1 MKGILIINLGTP
13 DNLELPSVK
22 KYLKEF
28 LSDSYVVDIPTIIR
42 KILVNFII
50 VPFRSRKT
58 QEAYKSI
65 WTKNGS
71 PLIINTN
78 LIKEKL
84 DQKIEYPVEM
94 AMRYQNPSI
103 EKGLISLEEKG
114 CKEIIVLPLYPH
126 YAEATSLTTKLKVK
140 DVKDKLDLDLKL
152 SFLDEFYNED
162 GYLES
167 LSKQIN
173 SHLNDDVDFLLFSY
187 HGIPKRQNVRT
198 NPTYEEQVKLAS
210 KLCAERLDLKDD
222 QWGVAFQS
230 RIGPGWLQPFT
241 DKVLENLPK
250 NGIKKIA
257 VVCPSFVA
265 DNLETLEEINIE
277 ARETFIEAGGEKF
290 VFIPCLNNDD
300 NWIDFLVK
308 YVSN

>member
-1 MKGILIINLGTP
+1 MKGVLIINLGTP

-58 QEAYKSI
+58 QKAYKSI

>member
-162 GYLES
+162 GYIES

-277 ARETFIEAGGEKF
+277 ARETFFEAGGEKF

>member
-13 DNLELPSVK
+13 DNLELTSVK

-58 QEAYKSI
+58 QDAYKSI

>member
-65 WTKNGS
+65 WTKKGS

-162 GYLES
+162 GYIES

-277 ARETFIEAGGEKF
+277 AREIFIKAGGEKF
-290 VFIPCLNNDD
+290 IFIPCLNNDD
-300 NWIDFLVK
+300 KWIDFLVE

>member
-1 MKGILIINLGTP
+1 MKGVLIINLGTP

-114 CKEIIVLPLYPH
+114 CKEIIVIPLYPH

-162 GYLES
+162 GYIES

>member
-162 GYLES
+162 GYIES

-210 KLCAERLDLKDD
+210 KLCAEKLDLKDD

-241 DKVLENLPK
+241 DKVLESLPK

-277 ARETFIEAGGEKF
+277 ARETFIESGGEKF

-300 NWIDFLVK
+300 NWIDFIVK
-308 YVSN
+308 YISN

>member
-13 DNLELPSVK
+13 DNLELTSVK

-162 GYLES
+162 GYIES

-210 KLCAERLDLKDD
+210 KLCAERLDLKDN

>member
-1 MKGILIINLGTP
+1 MKGVLIINLGTP

-50 VPFRSRKT
+50 VPFRSIKT

-162 GYLES
+162 GYIES

>member
-1 MKGILIINLGTP
+1 MRGVLLINLGTP
-13 DNLELPSVK
+13 DNLELTSVK

-28 LSDSYVVDIPTIIR
+28 LSDSYVVDIPSIIR

-58 QEAYKSI
+58 QEAYQSI
-65 WTKNGS
+65 WTKKGS

-78 LIKEKL
+78 LIKERL

-103 EKGLISLEEKG
+103 EKGLISLKEKG

-126 YAEATSLTTKLKVK
+126 YAEATSLTTKLKVREVR
-140 DVKDKLDLDLKL
+140 DALDLDINLQ
-152 SFLDEFYNED
+152 FLNEFYKEE
-162 GYLES
+162 GYIDS

-173 SHLNDDVDFLLFSY
+173 TYLKNDIDFLLFSY
-187 HGIPKRQNVRT
+187 HGIPKRQNIRT

-210 KLCAERLDLKDD
+210 KLCAEKLNLKDD

-230 RIGPGWLQPFT
+230 RLGPGWLQPFT
-241 DKVLENLPK
+241 DKMLENLPK
-250 NGIKKIA
+250 NGKRKIA

-277 ARETFIEAGGEKF
+277 ARETFIESGGHEF
-290 VFIPCLNNDD
+290 IFIPCLNNDD
-300 NWIDFLVK
+300 KWIDFLVD
-308 YVSN
+308 YISN

>member
-65 WTKNGS
+65 WTKKGS

-162 GYLES
+162 GYIES

-277 ARETFIEAGGEKF
+277 AREIFIESGGEKF

-300 NWIDFLVK
+300 KWIDFLVE

>member
-1 MKGILIINLGTP
+1 MKGVLIINLGTP

-84 DQKIEYPVEM
+84 DQKTEYPVEM

-162 GYLES
+162 GYIES

>member
-1 MKGILIINLGTP
+1 MKGVLLINLGTP
-13 DNLELPSVK
+13 DNLELSSVK

-162 GYLES
+162 GYIES

>member
-1 MKGILIINLGTP
+1 MRGVLLINLGTP
-13 DNLELPSVK
+13 DNLELTSVK

-28 LSDSYVVDIPTIIR
+28 LSDSYVVDIPSIIR

-65 WTKNGS
+65 WTKKGS

-78 LIKEKL
+78 LIKERL

-103 EKGLISLEEKG
+103 EKGLISLKEKG

-126 YAEATSLTTKLKVK
+126 YAEATSLTTKLKVIEVR
-140 DVKDKLDLDLKL
+140 DALDLDINLQ
-152 SFLDEFYNED
+152 FLNEFYKEE
-162 GYLES
+162 GYIDS

-173 SHLNDDVDFLLFSY
+173 TYLKNDIDFLLFSY
-187 HGIPKRQNVRT
+187 HGIPKRQNIRT

-210 KLCAERLDLKDD
+210 KLCAEKLNLKDD

-230 RIGPGWLQPFT
+230 RLGPGWLQPFT
-241 DKVLENLPK
+241 DKMLENLPK
-250 NGIKKIA
+250 NGKRKIA

-277 ARETFIEAGGEKF
+277 ARETFIESGGNEF
-290 VFIPCLNNDD
+290 IFIPCLNNDD
-300 NWIDFLVK
+300 KWIDFLVD
-308 YVSN
+308 YISN

>member
-103 EKGLISLEEKG
+103 EKGLISLKEKG

-162 GYLES
+162 GYIES

>member
-1 MKGILIINLGTP
+1 MKGVLIINLGTP

-162 GYLES
+162 GYIES

>member
-1 MKGILIINLGTP
+1 MKGVLIINLGTP

-65 WTKNGS
+65 WTKKGS

>member
-162 GYLES
+162 GYIES

-241 DKVLENLPK
+241 DKVLESLPK

-277 ARETFIEAGGEKF
+277 ARETFIESGGEKF

-308 YVSN
+308 YISN

>member
-140 DVKDKLDLDLKL
+140 DVKDKLDLDLNL

>member
-13 DNLELPSVK
+13 DNLELTSVK

>member
-277 ARETFIEAGGEKF
+277 AREKFIEAGGEKF

>member
-1 MKGILIINLGTP
+1 MKGVLLINLGTP

-65 WTKNGS
+65 WTKEGS

-94 AMRYQNPSI
+94 AMRYQSPSI
-103 EKGLISLEEKG
+103 AKGLISLEEKG

-140 DVKDKLDLDLKL
+140 DVKDKLDLDIQL

-162 GYLES
+162 GYIES

>member
-162 GYLES
+162 GYIES

-210 KLCAERLDLKDD
+210 KLCAESLDLKDD

-241 DKVLENLPK
+241 DKVLESLPK

-277 ARETFIEAGGEKF
+277 ARETFFEAGGEKF

>member
-162 GYLES
+162 GYIES

-277 ARETFIEAGGEKF
+277 ARETFIESGGEKF

>member
-1 MKGILIINLGTP
+1 MKGVLLINLGTP
-13 DNLELPSVK
+13 DNLELSSVK

-162 GYLES
+162 GYIES

-290 VFIPCLNNDD
+290 VYIPCLNNDD

>member
-1 MKGILIINLGTP
+1 MKGVLLINLGTP
-13 DNLELPSVK
+13 DNLELSSVK

-28 LSDSYVVDIPTIIR
+28 LSDGYVVDIPTIIR

-50 VPFRSRKT
+50 VPFRSKKT
-58 QEAYKSI
+58 QEAYQSI
-65 WTKNGS
+65 WTKEGS

-94 AMRYQNPSI
+94 AMRYQSPSI
-103 EKGLISLEEKG
+103 DKGLISLREKG

-140 DVKDKLDLDLKL
+140 DVKDKLDLDIKL
-152 SFLDEFYNED
+152 SFLDEFYNKN
-162 GYLES
+162 GYIAS

-173 SHLNDDVDFLLFSY
+173 SYLNDDIDFLLFSY

-198 NPTYEEQVKLAS
+198 NPTYEEQVKLTS
-210 KLCAERLDLKDD
+210 KLCAEKLDLEDD

-241 DKVLENLPK
+241 DKILENLPK
-250 NGIKKIA
+250 NGVKKIA

-277 ARETFIEAGGEKF
+277 AREIFIDAGGEKF
-290 VFIPCLNNDD
+290 IFIPCLNNDD
-300 NWIDFLVK
+300 KWIDFLVE

>member
-1 MKGILIINLGTP
+1 MKGVLIINLGTP

-300 NWIDFLVK
+300 NLVK

>member
-1 MKGILIINLGTP
+1 MKGVLIINLGTP

-162 GYLES
+162 GYIES

-277 ARETFIEAGGEKF
+277 ARETFI
-290 VFIPCLNNDD
+290 
-300 NWIDFLVK
+300 
-308 YVSN
+308 

>member
-22 KYLKEF
+22 RYLKEF

-58 QEAYKSI
+58 QDAYKSI

-162 GYLES
+162 GYIES

-173 SHLNDDVDFLLFSY
+173 SHLNEDVDFLLFSY

>member
-1 MKGILIINLGTP
+1 MKGVLIINLGTP
-13 DNLELPSVK
+13 DNLELTSVK

>member
-13 DNLELPSVK
+13 DNLELTSVK

-162 GYLES
+162 GYIES

>member
-58 QEAYKSI
+58 QEAYQSI
-65 WTKNGS
+65 WTKKGS

-162 GYLES
+162 GYIES

-277 ARETFIEAGGEKF
+277 ARETFIEAGGKKF

>member
-1 MKGILIINLGTP
+1 MKGVLLINLGTP
-13 DNLELPSVK
+13 DNLELISVK

-28 LSDSYVVDIPTIIR
+28 LSDGYVVDIPTIIR

-58 QEAYKSI
+58 QEAYQSI
-65 WTKNGS
+65 WTKKGS

>member
-13 DNLELPSVK
+13 DNLELTSVK

-84 DQKIEYPVEM
+84 DQKTEYPVEM

>member
-13 DNLELPSVK
+13 DNLELTSVK

-65 WTKNGS
+65 WTKKGS

-162 GYLES
+162 GYIES

>member
-162 GYLES
+162 GYIES

-210 KLCAERLDLKDD
+210 KLCAESLDLKDD

>member
-1 MKGILIINLGTP
+1 MKGVLLINLGTP
-13 DNLELPSVK
+13 DNLELSSVK

-50 VPFRSRKT
+50 VPFRSKKT
-58 QEAYKSI
+58 QEAYQSI
-65 WTKNGS
+65 WTKEGS

-140 DVKDKLDLDLKL
+140 DVKDKLDLDIKL

-162 GYLES
+162 GYIAS

-173 SHLNDDVDFLLFSY
+173 SYLNDDIDFLLFSY

-198 NPTYEEQVKLAS
+198 NPTYEEQVKLTS
-210 KLCAERLDLKDD
+210 KLCAEKLDLEDD

-241 DKVLENLPK
+241 DKILENLPK
-250 NGIKKIA
+250 NGVKKIA

-277 ARETFIEAGGEKF
+277 AREIFIDAGGEKF
-290 VFIPCLNNDD
+290 IFIPCLNNDD
-300 NWIDFLVK
+300 KWIDFLVE

>member
-1 MKGILIINLGTP
+1 MKGILLINLGTP
-13 DNLELPSVK
+13 DNLELTSVK

-58 QEAYKSI
+58 QEAYQSI
-65 WTKNGS
+65 WTKKGS

-103 EKGLISLEEKG
+103 ERGLISLIEKG

-140 DVKDKLDLDLKL
+140 EVRDALDLDIKL
-152 SFLDEFYNED
+152 SFLNEFYKEA
-162 GYLES
+162 GYINA
-167 LSKQIN
+167 LSKQI
-173 SHLNDDVDFLLFSY
+173 STYVTNDIDFLLFSY
-187 HGIPKRQNVRT
+187 HGIPKRQNIRT

-210 KLCAERLDLKDD
+210 KLCAEKLNLKDD

-230 RIGPGWLQPFT
+230 RLGPGWLQPFT
-241 DKVLENLPK
+241 DKMLENLPK
-250 NGIKKIA
+250 NGKRKIA

-277 ARETFIEAGGEKF
+277 ARETFIESGGHKF
-290 VFIPCLNNDD
+290 IFIPCLNNDD
-300 NWIDFLVK
+300 KWIDFLVD
-308 YVSN
+308 YISN

>member
-13 DNLELPSVK
+13 DNLELTSVK

-277 ARETFIEAGGEKF
+277 ARETFIEAGGKKF

>member
-1 MKGILIINLGTP
+1 MKGVLIINLGTP
-13 DNLELPSVK
+13 DNLELTSVK

-277 ARETFIEAGGEKF
+277 ARETFIEAGGKKF